1 MIAHPPVTSL
11 IPRISARDGSI
22 QTNERLNLLLVLLGV
37 LVDLEVSERVGV
49 LGGSDDS
56 EEVLKVVLL
65 EVLLREVLEVSLGEG
80 DVGGQDESVAWY

>member
-1 MIAHPPVTSL
+1 MT
-11 IPRISARDGSI
+11 RR
-22 QTNERLNLLLVLLGV
+22 LLLIIGSLV
-37 LVDLEVSERVGV
+37 LVNLEVSEGVGV

-80 DVGGQDESVAWY
+80 DVGGQDESVAWD